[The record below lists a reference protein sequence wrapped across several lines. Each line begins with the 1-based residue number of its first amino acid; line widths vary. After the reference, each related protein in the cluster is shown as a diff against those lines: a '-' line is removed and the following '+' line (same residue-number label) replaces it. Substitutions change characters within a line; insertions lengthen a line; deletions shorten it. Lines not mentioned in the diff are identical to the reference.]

1 MFFKGSLLCNTLD
14 DSVKV
19 NQHLQKENQRLE
31 SW

>member
-1 MFFKGSLLCNTLD
+1 MFFKESLLCNTLD

-19 NQHLQKENQRLE
+19 NQQLQKENQRLE